1 MAKLTKKEK
10 AKIELQMGMPVDRG
24 DTWTG
29 FRPIVFKEGKYNKK
43 ETRRQGKMI
52 CKGMVSY

>member
-1 MAKLTKKEK
+1 MTKQERKTLKAWKERNF
-10 AKIELQMGMPVDRG
+10 PTDRG

>member
-1 MAKLTKKEK
+1 MTKQERKSLKAWKERNF
-10 AKIELQMGMPVDRG
+10 PTDRG

-43 ETRRQGKMI
+43 KTREQGKMI